1 VGVNGNVSPVQN
13 VFQPRSYRS
22 TDDESDDDILSS
34 SYSKIQ
40 ALQQLRS
47 QKQKPPS
54 PSDILGNFDALVRI
68 KTPTGNKDFSS
79 DKTAHHKQNV
89 LSPRSSTRSD
99 KGANNSVQSVNG
111 IANNMVVKGKSPR
124 TSFTS
129 IENSYQNIKHKMPV
143 NQVMNGA
150 NNTQT
155 SVGRNIAEDYIQTLN
170 SAATKIQR
178 WYRAYRQKNGPA
190 SGDSARHKAG
200 AAALRRLMQ
209 QKREEVR
216 ESHNRLDLSTLS
228 EEESGK
234 KKAEDRK
241 KLREEK
247 ARQARLQ
254 AIQVCLSYN
263 LSQIKF
269 LRVYS
274 LYWIHHVCSFI

>member
-1 VGVNGNVSPVQN
+1 MQSKKSPSGVRVNGNGNVSPSPVQN

-22 TDDESDDDILSS
+22 TDEESDEDILSS

-40 ALQQLRS
+40 ALQQLQS

-54 PSDILGNFDALVRI
+54 PSDILGDFDALVRM
-68 KTPTGNKDFSS
+68 KTPTGNKDFSG
-79 DKTAHHKQNV
+79 DVTAHHKQNV
-89 LSPRSSTRSD
+89 LSSRSVTGAE
-99 KGANNSVQSVNG
+99 KGANNSLQSLNG

-129 IENSYQNIKHKMPV
+129 IENSYQNIKHKTPV
-143 NQVMNGA
+143 NQVKNMHMNGS

-178 WYRAYRQKNGPA
+178 WYRAYRQKNGHA
-190 SGDSARHKAG
+190 SGDSARQNAG
-200 AAALRRLMQ
+200 TAALKRLMQ

-216 ESHNRLDLSTLS
+216 ESHNKLDLSTLS

-234 KKAEDRK
+234 KRTEDRK
-241 KLREEK
+241 KVREER

-254 AIQVCLSYN
+254 AIQVCTS
-263 LSQIKF
+263 
-269 LRVYS
+269 S
-274 LYWIHHVCSFI
+274 L